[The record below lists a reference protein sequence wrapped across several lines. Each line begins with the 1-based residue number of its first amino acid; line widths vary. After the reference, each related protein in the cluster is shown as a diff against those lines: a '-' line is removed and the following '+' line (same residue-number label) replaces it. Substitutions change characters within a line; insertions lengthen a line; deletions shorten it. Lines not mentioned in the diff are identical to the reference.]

1 MVKQFATH
9 PISKRTVLI
18 GILLIVIN
26 TYWLA
31 YAEML
36 WHTAHLTTVALS
48 VNVLFTLLIITWL
61 NAAVRRVA
69 PSAELSQQEM
79 LVIYSMVAVGS
90 AFTGHDNMPRL
101 MGLMPYA
108 HRFASPENDWR
119 ALFFHHLPNWLIIS
133 DSNTVQNF
141 YEGNRNFFTDGYLE
155 HWITPILSWSIVIF
169 LLLVIFLCLTTI
181 LRKQWVENEK
191 LSYPIIQIPFEIT
204 ARSSAVYGK
213 RLSVIGFAIPAA
225 IGLINGFHSVL
236 PNLPRIVTD
245 YDLNIYFTQKPW
257 NALGS
262 LPIRFNSLM
271 IGIAFLLPLD
281 LLFSCVFFYFV
292 NKAQLLIGSAAG
304 VQNVPGYPFFGE
316 QGAGALFALLVVAC
330 WSGRKH
336 ISHVF
341 RQVLRSDR
349 MRDTAEPI
357 PYRWS
362 AITLCVCL
370 LLLMGFCVKGG
381 MSVWACAVFVG
392 VYLSIV
398 VGLARMRAELG
409 PPVHGIGYVTP
420 QYLIVSMFGTRRL
433 RAPNLTMLSLL
444 NWLSGASYASFRTH
458 PMPDQLEAFKLA
470 DRTGIRNRT
479 MFVVLLIASIVG
491 IESSLLIYP
500 YAIYKTGVAANA
512 EQIHSGGLE
521 TYTFLSSWLIK
532 PEPTNWLAVAV
543 LVSTFFFNLSVMLI
557 RTRYIW
563 CPLHP
568 AGYVIGLAPNTP
580 ELIWFPLLV
589 AMVARWLILKHGGIK
604 GYRRAVPFFVGL
616 AIGETLMSCFWAIH
630 SVVFHTI

>member
-1 MVKQFATH
+1 MAKQHTFY

-141 YEGNRNFFTDGYLE
+141 YEGNQNFFTDGYLE

-169 LLLVIFLCLTTI
+169 LLMVIFLCLTTI

-236 PNLPRIVTD
+236 PSLPRIVTD

-341 RQVLRSDR
+341 YQAFRSER

-362 AITLCVCL
+362 VIILCVCL

-470 DRTGIRNRT
+470 NRSGIRNRT
-479 MFVVLLIASIVG
+479 MLVVLLIASIVG

-500 YAIYKTGVAANA
+500 YTIYETGVAANA

-532 PEPTNWLAVAV
+532 PEPTNWLAIAV
-543 LVSTFFFNLSVMLI
+543 LVSAFFFNLGVMLI

-580 ELIWFPLLV
+580 EIIWFPLLV
-589 AMVARWLILKHGGIK
+589 AMVARWLILKHSGIK
-604 GYRRAVPFFVGL
+604 GYRRAIPFFVGL
-616 AIGETLMSCFWAIH
+616 AIGETLMSCFWAIR
-630 SVVFHTI
+630 SVVFHTT

>member
-1 MVKQFATH
+1 MVKPRPLY

-18 GILLIVIN
+18 GCLLIVVN

-48 VNVLFTLLIITWL
+48 INVLFSLLIVTWL
-61 NAAVRRVA
+61 NMIIRRVL
-69 PSAELSQQEM
+69 PRAELSQQEM
-79 LVIYSMVAVGS
+79 LIIFSMVAVGS
-90 AFTGHDNMPRL
+90 AFTGHDNIPRL

-108 HRFASPENDWR
+108 HRFATLENDWR
-119 ALFFHHLPNWLIIS
+119 ALFFHHLPDWLIIS
-133 DSNTVQNF
+133 DSRTVQNF
-141 YEGNRNFFTDGYLE
+141 YEGNRNFFTDGYLT
-155 HWITPILSWSIVIF
+155 HWITPIFSWSIVVF
-169 LLLVIFLCLTTI
+169 LLMVIFLCLTTI
-181 LRKQWVENEK
+181 IRRQWVENER
-191 LSYPIIQIPFEIT
+191 LAYPIIQIPYEIT
-204 ARSSAVYGK
+204 TRSGGVFGK
-213 RLSVIGFAIPAA
+213 RLSVAGFAIPVV
-225 IGLINGFHSVL
+225 IGLINGLHGVI
-236 PNLPRIVTD
+236 PNLPQIITD
-245 YDLNIYFTQKPW
+245 YDLNVYFTQKPW

-262 LPIRFNSLM
+262 LPVRFNALM

-304 VQNVPGYPFFGE
+304 LQNVSGYPFFGE
-316 QGAGALFALLVVAC
+316 QGAGALFALLLVAC
-330 WSGRKH
+330 WIGRKH

-341 RQVLRSDR
+341 RQTVRSEP
-349 MRDTAEPI
+349 MQDTTEPI

-362 AITLCVCL
+362 VITLCVCL
-370 LLLMGFCVKGG
+370 LLLMGFCVRGG
-381 MSVWACAVFVG
+381 MSIWACAVFVG

-398 VGLARMRAELG
+398 LGLARMRAELG

-420 QYLIVSMFGTRRL
+420 QYLIVSLFGTRLL
-433 RAPNLTMLSLL
+433 RTPNLTMLSLL

-470 DRTGIRNRT
+470 NRTGIRNRT
-479 MFVVLLIASIVG
+479 MFVVLIIASIVG

-500 YAIYKTGVAANA
+500 YTIYKTGVAANA
-512 EQIHSGGLE
+512 EQIHAGGLE
-521 TYTFLSSWLIK
+521 TYTFLSSWLIN
-532 PEPTNWLAVAV
+532 PRTTNWLAVIV
-543 LVSTFFFNLSVMLI
+543 LAAAFLFNLGVMFI
-557 RTRYIW
+557 RTRYMW

-604 GYRRAVPFFVGL
+604 AYRRAIPFFVGL
-616 AIGETLMSCFWAIH
+616 AIGETLMSCIWAIR
-630 SVVFHTI
+630 SVVFHTS

>member
-1 MVKQFATH
+1 MVKPRPLY

-18 GILLIVIN
+18 GCLLIVIN

-36 WHTAHLTTVALS
+36 WHTAHLTTGALS
-48 VNVLFTLLIITWL
+48 INVLFSLLIVTWL
-61 NAAVRRVA
+61 NMIIRRVL
-69 PSAELSQQEM
+69 PRAELSQQEM
-79 LVIYSMVAVGS
+79 LIIFSMVAVGS
-90 AFTGHDNMPRL
+90 AFTGHDNIPRL

-108 HRFASPENDWR
+108 HRFATLENDWR
-119 ALFFHHLPNWLIIS
+119 ALFFHHLPDWLIIS
-133 DSNTVQNF
+133 DSRTVQNF
-141 YEGNRNFFTDGYLE
+141 YEGNRNFFTDGYLT
-155 HWITPILSWSIVIF
+155 HWITPIFSWSIVVF
-169 LLLVIFLCLTTI
+169 LLMVIFLCLTTI
-181 LRKQWVENEK
+181 IRRQWVENER
-191 LSYPIIQIPFEIT
+191 LAYPIIQIPYEIT
-204 ARSSAVYGK
+204 ARSGGVFGK
-213 RLSVIGFAIPAA
+213 RLSVAGFAIPVV
-225 IGLINGFHSVL
+225 IGSINGLHGVI
-236 PNLPRIVTD
+236 PNLPQIITD
-245 YDLNIYFTQKPW
+245 YDLNVYFTQKPW

-262 LPIRFNSLM
+262 LPVRFNALM

-304 VQNVPGYPFFGE
+304 LQSVPGYPFFGE
-316 QGAGALFALLVVAC
+316 QGAGALFALLLVAC
-330 WSGRKH
+330 WIGRKH

-341 RQVLRSDR
+341 RQTVRSER
-349 MRDTAEPI
+349 MQDATEPI

-362 AITLCVCL
+362 VITLCVCL
-370 LLLMGFCVKGG
+370 LLLMGFCVRGG
-381 MSVWACAVFVG
+381 MSIWACAVFVG

-398 VGLARMRAELG
+398 LGLARMRAELG

-420 QYLIVSMFGTRRL
+420 QYLIVSLFGTRLL
-433 RAPNLTMLSLL
+433 RTPNLTMLSLL

-470 DRTGIRNRT
+470 NRTGIRNRT
-479 MFVVLLIASIVG
+479 MFVVLIIASIVG

-500 YAIYKTGVAANA
+500 YTIYKTGVAANA
-512 EQIHSGGLE
+512 EQIHAGGLE
-521 TYTFLSSWLIK
+521 TYTFLSSWLIN
-532 PEPTNWLAVAV
+532 PRTTNWLAVIV
-543 LVSTFFFNLSVMLI
+543 LAAAFLFNLGVMFI
-557 RTRYIW
+557 RTRYMW

-604 GYRRAVPFFVGL
+604 AYRRAIPFFVGL
-616 AIGETLMSCFWAIH
+616 AIGETLMSCIWAIR
-630 SVVFHTI
+630 SVVFHTS

>member
-1 MVKQFATH
+1 MVKQRPLY

-18 GILLIVIN
+18 GCLLIVIN

-48 VNVLFTLLIITWL
+48 INVLFSLLIVTWL
-61 NAAVRRVA
+61 NMIIRRVF
-69 PSAELSQQEM
+69 PRAELSQQEM
-79 LVIYSMVAVGS
+79 LIIFSMVAVGS
-90 AFTGHDNMPRL
+90 AFTGHDNIPRL

-108 HRFASPENDWR
+108 HRFATLENDWR
-119 ALFFHHLPNWLIIS
+119 ALFFHHLPDWLIIS
-133 DSNTVQNF
+133 DSRTVQNF
-141 YEGNRNFFTDGYLE
+141 YEGNRNFFTDGYLT
-155 HWITPILSWSIVIF
+155 HWITPIFSWSIVVF
-169 LLLVIFLCLTTI
+169 LLMVIFLCLTTI
-181 LRKQWVENEK
+181 IRRQWVENER
-191 LSYPIIQIPFEIT
+191 LAYPIIQIPYEIT
-204 ARSSAVYGK
+204 TRSGGVFGK
-213 RLSVIGFAIPAA
+213 RLSVAGFAIPVV
-225 IGLINGFHSVL
+225 IGLINGLHGVI
-236 PNLPRIVTD
+236 PNLPQIITD
-245 YDLNIYFTQKPW
+245 YDLNVYFTQKPW

-262 LPIRFNSLM
+262 LPVRFNALM

-304 VQNVPGYPFFGE
+304 LQSVPGYPFFGE
-316 QGAGALFALLVVAC
+316 QGAGALFALLLVAC
-330 WSGRKH
+330 WIGRKH

-341 RQVLRSDR
+341 RQTVRSER
-349 MRDTAEPI
+349 MQDATEPI

-362 AITLCVCL
+362 VITLCVCL
-370 LLLMGFCVKGG
+370 LLLMGFCVRGG
-381 MSVWACAVFVG
+381 MSIWACAVFVG

-398 VGLARMRAELG
+398 LGLARMRAELG

-420 QYLIVSMFGTRRL
+420 QYLIVSLFGTRLL
-433 RAPNLTMLSLL
+433 RTPNLTMLSLL

-470 DRTGIRNRT
+470 NRTGIRNRT
-479 MFVVLLIASIVG
+479 MFVVLIIASIVG

-500 YAIYKTGVAANA
+500 YTIYKTGVAANA
-512 EQIHSGGLE
+512 EQIHAGGLE
-521 TYTFLSSWLIK
+521 TYTFLSSWLIN
-532 PEPTNWLAVAV
+532 PRTTNWLAVIV
-543 LVSTFFFNLSVMLI
+543 LAAAFLFNLGVMFI
-557 RTRYIW
+557 RTRYMW

-604 GYRRAVPFFVGL
+604 AYRRAIPFFVGL
-616 AIGETLMSCFWAIH
+616 AIGETLMSCIWAIR
-630 SVVFHTI
+630 SVVFHTS

>member
-1 MVKQFATH
+1 MAKQH
-9 PISKRTVLI
+9 PLYPISKRTVLI
-18 GILLIVIN
+18 GCLLIVVN

-48 VNVLFTLLIITWL
+48 INVLFSLLIVTWL
-61 NAAVRRVA
+61 NMIIRRVL
-69 PSAELSQQEM
+69 PRAELSQQEM
-79 LVIYSMVAVGS
+79 LIIFSMVAVGS
-90 AFTGHDNMPRL
+90 AFTGHDNIPRL

-108 HRFASPENDWR
+108 HRFATLENDWR
-119 ALFFHHLPNWLIIS
+119 ALFFHHLPDWLIIS
-133 DSNTVQNF
+133 DSRTVQNF
-141 YEGNRNFFTDGYLE
+141 YEGNRNFFTDGYLT
-155 HWITPILSWSIVIF
+155 HWITPIFSWSIVVF
-169 LLLVIFLCLTTI
+169 LLMVIFLCLTTI
-181 LRKQWVENEK
+181 IRRQWVENER
-191 LSYPIIQIPFEIT
+191 LAYPIIQIPYEIT
-204 ARSSAVYGK
+204 TRSGGVFGK
-213 RLSVIGFAIPAA
+213 RLSVVGFSIPVV
-225 IGLINGFHSVL
+225 IGLINGLHGVI
-236 PNLPRIVTD
+236 PNLPQIITD
-245 YDLNIYFTQKPW
+245 YDLNVYFTQKPW

-262 LPIRFNSLM
+262 LPVRFNALM

-304 VQNVPGYPFFGE
+304 LQSVPGYPFFGE
-316 QGAGALFALLVVAC
+316 QGAGALFALLLVAC
-330 WSGRKH
+330 WIGRKH

-341 RQVLRSDR
+341 RQTVRSDR
-349 MRDTAEPI
+349 MQDATEPI

-362 AITLCVCL
+362 VITLCVCL
-370 LLLMGFCVKGG
+370 LLLMGFCVRGG
-381 MSVWACAVFVG
+381 MSIWACAVFVG

-398 VGLARMRAELG
+398 LGLARMRAELG

-420 QYLIVSMFGTRRL
+420 QYLIVSLFGTRHL
-433 RAPNLTMLSLL
+433 RTPNLTMLSLL

-470 DRTGIRNRT
+470 NRTGIRNRT
-479 MFVVLLIASIVG
+479 MFVVLIIASIVG

-500 YAIYKTGVAANA
+500 YTIYKTGVAANA
-512 EQIHSGGLE
+512 EQIHAGGLE
-521 TYTFLSSWLIK
+521 TYTFLSSWLIN
-532 PEPTNWLAVAV
+532 PRTTNWLAVIV
-543 LVSTFFFNLSVMLI
+543 LAAAFLFNLGVMFI
-557 RTRYIW
+557 RTRYMW

-604 GYRRAVPFFVGL
+604 AYRRAIPFFVGL
-616 AIGETLMSCFWAIH
+616 AVGETLMSCIWAIR
-630 SVVFHTI
+630 SVVFHTS

>member
-1 MVKQFATH
+1 MVKQRASCH
-9 PISKRTVLI
+9 ISKRSVLI
-18 GILLIVIN
+18 GILLIAIN

-48 VNVLFTLLIITWL
+48 VNVLFTLLIIAWL
-61 NAAVRRVA
+61 NMAVRRVA
-69 PSAELSQQEM
+69 PKAELSQQEM
-79 LVIYSMVAVGS
+79 LVIFSMVAVGS

-108 HRFASPENDWR
+108 HRFASPENDWT

-133 DSNTVQNF
+133 DSETVRNF
-141 YEGNRNFFTDGYLE
+141 YEGERSFFRDGYLE
-155 HWITPILSWSIVIF
+155 HWITPILSWSVVIF
-169 LLLVIFLCLTTI
+169 LLMVIFLCLTTI
-181 LRKQWVENEK
+181 IRKQWVENEK
-191 LSYPIIQIPFEIT
+191 LAYPIIQIPLEIT
-204 ARSSAVYGK
+204 ARSGAIFGK
-213 RLSVIGFAIPAA
+213 RLSIIGFSIPVA
-225 IGLINGFHSVL
+225 IGLINGLHGVL
-236 PNLPRIVTD
+236 PSLPQIVTD
-245 YDLNIYFTQKPW
+245 YDLNVYFTQKPW

-304 VQNVPGYPFFGE
+304 LQNIPGYPFFGE

-341 RQVLRSDR
+341 HQVVRPDR
-349 MRDTAEPI
+349 MRSAAEPI

-362 AITLCVCL
+362 VITLCVCL

-381 MSVWACAVFVG
+381 MSVWAYMVFIG

-398 VGLARMRAELG
+398 VGLTRMRAELG

-420 QYLIVSMFGTRRL
+420 QYLIISLFGTRRL
-433 RAPNLTMLSLL
+433 RPPNLAMLSLL

-479 MFVVLLIASIVG
+479 MFAVLLIASIVG

-500 YAIYKTGVAANA
+500 YTIYKTGVAANA

-521 TYTFLSSWLIK
+521 TYTFLSSWLIT
-532 PEPTNWLAVAV
+532 PESTNWLAAAV
-543 LVSTFFFNLSVMLI
+543 LVSTFFLNLVVMFI
-557 RTRYIW
+557 RTRFIW

-589 AMVARWLILKHGGIK
+589 AMIARWLILKHGGIK
-604 GYRRAVPFFVGL
+604 GYRRAIPFFVGL
-616 AIGETLMSCFWAIH
+616 AIGDALMSCFWAIR
-630 SVVFHTI
+630 SVVFHTT

>member
-1 MVKQFATH
+1 MAKQHTFY

-69 PSAELSQQEM
+69 PSAKLSQQEM

-141 YEGNRNFFTDGYLE
+141 FEGNRNFFTDGYLE

-169 LLLVIFLCLTTI
+169 LLMVIFLCLTTI

-236 PNLPRIVTD
+236 PSLPRIVTD

-341 RQVLRSDR
+341 YQAFRSER

-362 AITLCVCL
+362 VIILCVCL

-470 DRTGIRNRT
+470 NRSGIRNRT
-479 MFVVLLIASIVG
+479 MLVVLLIASIVG

-500 YAIYKTGVAANA
+500 YTIYETGVAANA

-532 PEPTNWLAVAV
+532 PEPTNWLAIAV
-543 LVSTFFFNLSVMLI
+543 LVSAFFFNLGVMLI

-580 ELIWFPLLV
+580 EIIWFPLLV
-589 AMVARWLILKHGGIK
+589 AMVARWLILKHSGIK
-604 GYRRAVPFFVGL
+604 GYRRAIPFFVGL
-616 AIGETLMSCFWAIH
+616 AIGETLMSCFWAIR
-630 SVVFHTI
+630 SVVFHTT

>member
-1 MVKQFATH
+1 MAKQH
-9 PISKRTVLI
+9 PLYPISKRTVLI
-18 GILLIVIN
+18 GCLLIVVN

-48 VNVLFTLLIITWL
+48 INVLFSLLIVTWL
-61 NAAVRRVA
+61 NMIIRRVL
-69 PSAELSQQEM
+69 PRAELSQQEM
-79 LVIYSMVAVGS
+79 LIIFSMVAVGS
-90 AFTGHDNMPRL
+90 AFTGHDNIPRL

-108 HRFASPENDWR
+108 HRFATLENDWR
-119 ALFFHHLPNWLIIS
+119 ALFFHHLPDWLIIS
-133 DSNTVQNF
+133 DSRTVQNF
-141 YEGNRNFFTDGYLE
+141 YEGNRNFFTDGYLT
-155 HWITPILSWSIVIF
+155 HWITPIFSWSIVVF
-169 LLLVIFLCLTTI
+169 LLMVIFLCLTTI
-181 LRKQWVENEK
+181 IRRQWVENER
-191 LSYPIIQIPFEIT
+191 LAYPIIQIPYEIT
-204 ARSSAVYGK
+204 TRSGGVFGK
-213 RLSVIGFAIPAA
+213 RLSVVGFSIPVV
-225 IGLINGFHSVL
+225 IGLINGLHGVI
-236 PNLPRIVTD
+236 PNLPQIITD
-245 YDLNIYFTQKPW
+245 YDLNVYFTQKPW

-262 LPIRFNSLM
+262 LPVRFNALM

-304 VQNVPGYPFFGE
+304 LQSVPGYPFFGE
-316 QGAGALFALLVVAC
+316 QGAGALFALLLVAC
-330 WSGRKH
+330 WIGRKH

-341 RQVLRSDR
+341 RQTVRSDR
-349 MRDTAEPI
+349 MQDATEPI

-362 AITLCVCL
+362 VITLCVCL
-370 LLLMGFCVKGG
+370 LLLMGFCVRGG
-381 MSVWACAVFVG
+381 MSIWACAVFVG

-398 VGLARMRAELG
+398 LGLARMRAELG

-420 QYLIVSMFGTRRL
+420 QYLIVSLFGTRLL
-433 RAPNLTMLSLL
+433 RTPNLTMLSLL

-470 DRTGIRNRT
+470 NRTGIRNRT
-479 MFVVLLIASIVG
+479 MFVVLIIASIVG

-500 YAIYKTGVAANA
+500 YTIYKTGVAANA
-512 EQIHSGGLE
+512 EQIHAGGLE
-521 TYTFLSSWLIK
+521 TYTFLSSWLIN
-532 PEPTNWLAVAV
+532 PRTTNWLAVIV
-543 LVSTFFFNLSVMLI
+543 LAAAFLFNLGVMFI
-557 RTRYIW
+557 RTRYMW

-604 GYRRAVPFFVGL
+604 AYRRAIPFFVGL
-616 AIGETLMSCFWAIH
+616 AVGETLMSCIWAIR
-630 SVVFHTI
+630 SVVFHTS

>member
-1 MVKQFATH
+1 MAKSRPFY

-18 GILLIVIN
+18 GCLLIVIN

-48 VNVLFTLLIITWL
+48 INVLFSLLIVTWL
-61 NAAVRRVA
+61 NMIIRRVL
-69 PSAELSQQEM
+69 PRAELSQQEM
-79 LVIYSMVAVGS
+79 LIIFSMVAVGS
-90 AFTGHDNMPRL
+90 AFTGHDNIPRL

-108 HRFASPENDWR
+108 HRFATLENDWR
-119 ALFFHHLPNWLIIS
+119 ALFFHHLPDWLIIS
-133 DSNTVQNF
+133 DSRTVQNF
-141 YEGNRNFFTDGYLE
+141 YEGNRNFFTDGYLT
-155 HWITPILSWSIVIF
+155 HWITPIFSWSIVVF
-169 LLLVIFLCLTTI
+169 LLMVIFLCLTTI
-181 LRKQWVENEK
+181 IRRQWVENER
-191 LSYPIIQIPFEIT
+191 LAYPIIQIPYEIT
-204 ARSSAVYGK
+204 TRSGGVFGK
-213 RLSVIGFAIPAA
+213 RLPVAGFTIPVV
-225 IGLINGFHSVL
+225 IGLINGLHGVI
-236 PNLPRIVTD
+236 PNLPQIITD
-245 YDLNIYFTQKPW
+245 YDLNVYFTQKPW

-262 LPIRFNSLM
+262 LPVRFNALM

-304 VQNVPGYPFFGE
+304 LQNVPGYPFFGE
-316 QGAGALFALLVVAC
+316 QGAGALFALLLVAC
-330 WSGRKH
+330 WIGRKH
-336 ISHVF
+336 IFHVF
-341 RQVLRSDR
+341 RQTVRSER
-349 MRDTAEPI
+349 MQDATEPI

-362 AITLCVCL
+362 VITLCVCL

-381 MSVWACAVFVG
+381 MSIWACTVFVG

-398 VGLARMRAELG
+398 LGLARMRAELG

-420 QYLIVSMFGTRRL
+420 QYLIVSLFGTRLL
-433 RAPNLTMLSLL
+433 RTPNLTMLSLL

-470 DRTGIRNRT
+470 NRAGIRNRT

-500 YAIYKTGVAANA
+500 YTIYKTGVAANA
-512 EQIHSGGLE
+512 EQIHAGGLE
-521 TYTFLSSWLIK
+521 TYTFLSSWLIN
-532 PEPTNWLAVAV
+532 PRTTNWLAVIV
-543 LVSTFFFNLSVMLI
+543 LAAAFLFNLGVMFI
-557 RTRYIW
+557 RTRYMW

-604 GYRRAVPFFVGL
+604 AYRRAIPFFVGL
-616 AIGETLMSCFWAIH
+616 AIGETLMSCIWAIR
-630 SVVFHTI
+630 SVVFHTS

>member
-1 MVKQFATH
+1 MAKQRLLY

-18 GILLIVIN
+18 GCLLIVAN

-48 VNVLFTLLIITWL
+48 INVLFSLLIVTWL
-61 NAAVRRVA
+61 NMIIRRVL
-69 PSAELSQQEM
+69 PRAELSQQEM
-79 LVIYSMVAVGS
+79 LIIFSMVAVGS
-90 AFTGHDNMPRL
+90 AFTGHDNIPRL

-108 HRFASPENDWR
+108 HRFATLENDWR
-119 ALFFHHLPNWLIIS
+119 ALFFHHLPDWLIIS
-133 DSNTVQNF
+133 DSRTVQNF
-141 YEGNRNFFTDGYLE
+141 YEGNRNFFTDGYLA
-155 HWITPILSWSIVIF
+155 HWITPIFSWSIVVF
-169 LLLVIFLCLTTI
+169 LLMVIFLCLTTI
-181 LRKQWVENEK
+181 IRRQWVENER
-191 LSYPIIQIPFEIT
+191 LAYPIIQIPYEIT
-204 ARSSAVYGK
+204 TRSGWVFGK
-213 RLSVIGFAIPAA
+213 RLSIAGFAIPVV
-225 IGLINGFHSVL
+225 IGLINGLHGVI
-236 PNLPRIVTD
+236 PNLPQIITD
-245 YDLNIYFTQKPW
+245 YDLNVYFTQKPW

-262 LPIRFNSLM
+262 LPVRFNALM

-304 VQNVPGYPFFGE
+304 LQNVPGYPFFGE
-316 QGAGALFALLVVAC
+316 QGAGALFALLLVAC
-330 WSGRKH
+330 WIGRKH

-341 RQVLRSDR
+341 RQTVRSER
-349 MRDTAEPI
+349 MQDATEPI

-362 AITLCVCL
+362 VITLCVCL
-370 LLLMGFCVKGG
+370 LLLMGFCVRGG
-381 MSVWACAVFVG
+381 MSIWACAVFVG

-398 VGLARMRAELG
+398 LGLARMRAELG

-420 QYLIVSMFGTRRL
+420 QYLIVSLFGTRLL
-433 RAPNLTMLSLL
+433 RTPNLTMLSLL

-470 DRTGIRNRT
+470 NRAGIRNRT

-500 YAIYKTGVAANA
+500 YTIYKTGVAANA
-512 EQIHSGGLE
+512 EQIHAGGLE
-521 TYTFLSSWLIK
+521 TYTFLSSWLIN
-532 PEPTNWLAVAV
+532 PRTTDWLAVIV
-543 LVSTFFFNLSVMLI
+543 LAAAFLFNLGVMFI
-557 RTRYIW
+557 RTRYMW

-604 GYRRAVPFFVGL
+604 AYRRAIPFFVGL
-616 AIGETLMSCFWAIH
+616 AIGETLMSCIWAIR
-630 SVVFHTI
+630 SVVFHTS

>member
-1 MVKQFATH
+1 MSKRPTFF
-9 PISKRTVLI
+9 PISKRAVVI
-18 GILLIVIN
+18 GILFIAIN

-61 NAAVRRVA
+61 NIIIRWVLPR
-69 PSAELSQQEM
+69 AELSQQEM
-79 LVIYSMVAVGS
+79 LVIFSMVAVGS
-90 AFTGHDNMPRL
+90 AFTGHDNIPRL

-108 HRFASPENDWR
+108 HRFASPENDWK

-133 DSNTVQNF
+133 DSTTVQDF
-141 YEGNRNFFTDGYLE
+141 YRGNRNFFTDGYLE

-169 LLLVIFLCLTTI
+169 LLMVTFLCLTAI
-181 LRKQWVENEK
+181 IRKQWVENEK
-191 LSYPIIQIPFEIT
+191 LAYPIIQIPFEIT
-204 ARSSAVYGK
+204 ARPGAMFGK
-213 RLSVIGFAIPAA
+213 PLAIIGFSIPVT
-225 IGLINGFHSVL
+225 IGLINGLHGALPSV
-236 PNLPRIVTD
+236 PRIVTD
-245 YDLNIYFTQKPW
+245 YDLNVYFTQKPW

-292 NKAQLLIGSAAG
+292 NKAQLLIGSLVG
-304 VQNVPGYPFFGE
+304 IQSVPGYPFFGE

-330 WSGRKH
+330 WSGRTH

-341 RQVLRSDR
+341 RQAVQSKRIGDI
-349 MRDTAEPI
+349 AEPI

-362 AITLCVCL
+362 VITLCVCL
-370 LLLMGFCVKGG
+370 LLLMGFCVQAG
-381 MSVWACAVFVG
+381 MSVWAFVVFIG

-398 VGLARMRAELG
+398 VGLTRMRAELG

-420 QYLIVSMFGTRRL
+420 QYLIVSMFGTRHL
-433 RAPNLTMLSLL
+433 RAANLTMLSLL

-458 PMPDQLEAFKLA
+458 PMPDQLEAFKLGN
-470 DRTGIRNRT
+470 RTGIRNRT
-479 MFVVLLIASIVG
+479 MFVVLLIASMAG
-491 IESSLLIYP
+491 ILSSLLIYP
-500 YAIYKTGVAANA
+500 YTIYKTGVAANA
-512 EQIHSGGLE
+512 EQIHAGGLE

-532 PEPTNWLAVAV
+532 PESTNWLAVVV
-543 LVSTFFFNLSVMLI
+543 LVSTFFFNLGVMII

-580 ELIWFPLLV
+580 EVIWFPLMV
-589 AMVARWLILKHGGIK
+589 AMIARWLIFKHGGIK
-604 GYRRAVPFFVGL
+604 GYRRAIPFFVGL
-616 AIGETLMSCFWAIH
+616 AIGETLMSCIWAIR
-630 SVVFHTI
+630 SVVFHTA